1 MQTEALPTLDLTE
14 LERSPRALAELDR
27 LCAGTGA
34 FQLTGHGVDPGMRAE
49 TLAQIRAFFALPDA
63 EKQALSRTEANPLGF
78 FDRELTKNRRDWKQI
93 WDFGPACHAGPLAGS
108 VPQFPDR
115 LPAFRVAMERW
126 FAHSHTLA
134 FRVLDVLARGLGVEP
149 AALRRDFGTGD
160 GSFLRLNWYPRCPDP
175 APHDLPLDAEGSLG
189 IRHHTDSG
197 ALTVLLHDAEPGMQL
212 LGDGGWRLVEP
223 REDALLVVLG
233 DVVQVWSND
242 RWRAPLHRVIAHADR
257 DRYSAPFFLN
267 PSYDCTYAP
276 LAPQCGPGRP
286 ARYRPIRWS
295 EFRARRAA
303 GDYADRGEEVQISDW
318 RVVDE
323 GAERLGTTA
332 SLT

>member
-14 LERSPRALAELDR
+14 LERSPRALADLDR
-27 LCAGTGA
+27 LCATMGA
-34 FQLTGHGVDPGMRAE
+34 FQLTGHGIDPRLRAE
-49 TLAQIRAFFALPDA
+49 TLAQMRAFFALPDA
-63 EKQALSRTEANPLGF
+63 EKQALSRTETNPLGF

-93 WDFGPACHAGPLAGS
+93 WDFGPPCDTGPLAGS
-108 VPQFPDR
+108 APQFPER

-126 FAHSHTLA
+126 YALCQALA
-134 FRVLDVLARGLGVEP
+134 FRVLDVLARGLGAEP
-149 AALRRDFGTGD
+149 SALRRDFGAGD
-160 GSFLRLNWYPRCPDP
+160 GSFLRLNWYPPCPDP
-175 APHDLPLDAEGSLG
+175 APPDLPLDAEGRLG

-197 ALTVLLHDAEPGMQL
+197 ALTILLHDAEPGMQL
-212 LGDGGWRLVEP
+212 LRDGAWRLVAP

-257 DRYSAPFFLN
+257 DRVSAPFFLN
-267 PSYDCTYAP
+267 PSWDCTYAP
-276 LAPQCGPGRP
+276 LASQCGPGRP

-303 GDYADRGEEVQISDW
+303 GDYADRGEEVQIADW
-318 RVVDE
+318 RIADPDA
-323 GAERLGTTA
+323 GCLGTA
-332 SLT
+332 DSLT